1 MGEYVLNIAL
11 DLGSDTLKAAFAYVD
26 DDGAAHCGKLVG
38 DSFSTRVA
46 IPAVARYDENKKEWR
61 YGDDVGRGDAKSFV
75 TVVKIKSLLSLVEKV
90 TPSAAVRGAETKQ
103 KAEGIA
109 ARNRQYYAR
118 SDHFPRFAFP
128 RRSDGRDYA
137 RGSRSRGGATAG
149 TTRRSS
155 RPGRLSARR
164 GTLRKACARAFSRMS
179 PSSS

>member
-75 TVVKIKSLLSLVEKV
+75 TVVKIKSLLSLGALYCDLEAALGKPIDLV
-90 TPSAAVRGAETKQ
+90 TVSTLEQ
-103 KAEGIA
+103 KAQMPSEAQFRETVIREMVNIYDA
-109 ARNRQYYAR
+109 A
-118 SDHFPRFAFP
+118 
-128 RRSDGRDYA
+128 
-137 RGSRSRGGATAG
+137 
-149 TTRRSS
+149 
-155 RPGRLSARR
+155 
-164 GTLRKACARAFSRMS
+164 
-179 PSSS
+179 